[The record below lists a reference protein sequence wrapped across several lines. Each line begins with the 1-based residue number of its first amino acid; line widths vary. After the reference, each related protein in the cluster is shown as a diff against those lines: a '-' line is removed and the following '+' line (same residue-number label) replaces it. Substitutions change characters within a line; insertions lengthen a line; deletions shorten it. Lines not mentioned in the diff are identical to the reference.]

1 VPGFNVIAALTA
13 CQDLLIKFGGH
24 AQAAGFSLR
33 SENLAGLRTRLAAF
47 AAARL
52 REEDLVPAIQVD
64 AEVGG
69 HDFGP
74 DELQRLSEHLAA
86 LEPFGSG
93 NQAPALLW
101 RNLRV
106 ADCRVTA
113 DSKHL
118 RFTLATPRGTVSAIA
133 FGRADDLGLLPRG
146 TPIDVVFSL
155 QYNEWN
161 GYSVLELR
169 VKDVSLKGD
178 ATRSVNLTPQASSA

>member
-1 VPGFNVIAALTA
+1 MTA
-13 CQDLLIKFGGH
+13 CQDLLTKFGGH
-24 AQAAGFSLR
+24 TQAAGFSLR

-52 REEDLVPAIQVD
+52 RAEDLVPAIQVD

-69 HDFGP
+69 YDFGP
-74 DELQRLSEHLAA
+74 DELQRLYEQLAA
-86 LEPFGSG
+86 LEPCGSG
-93 NQAPALLW
+93 NQPPALLW

-106 ADCRVTA
+106 ATCRRTS
-113 DSKHL
+113 DTKHL
-118 RFTLATPRGTVSAIA
+118 RFTLTTPKGTVGAIA
-133 FGRADDLGLLPRG
+133 FGRADDVGLLPRG

-161 GYSVLELR
+161 GYSVIELR

-178 ATRSVNLTPQASSA
+178 GARSVNLTPQASSA